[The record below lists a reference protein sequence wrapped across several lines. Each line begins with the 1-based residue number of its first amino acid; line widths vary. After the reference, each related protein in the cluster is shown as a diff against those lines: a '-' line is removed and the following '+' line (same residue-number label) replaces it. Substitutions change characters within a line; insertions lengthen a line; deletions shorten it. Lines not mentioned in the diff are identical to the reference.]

1 MHFIYIHGFN
11 SSPES
16 LKGQQLIRHFESI
29 DQASQLS
36 VPALSHWPE
45 EAMQQLEEMVD
56 QHDDLLLIGSSL
68 GGFYATYL
76 SERYSKV
83 KAVLVNPAV
92 APQKLLGAL
101 LGPQKNFYSG
111 EEYELTL
118 EHMAQ
123 LERLY
128 YPRLQYPER
137 LLLMQQ
143 EGDETLDYRDA
154 VRYYSQSA
162 QIVQPGGHHGFENFE
177 SMLPTIFAFAENRWQ
192 SENG

>member
-1 MHFIYIHGFN
+1 MHFLYIHGFN
-11 SSPES
+11 SSPQS
-16 LKGQQLIRHFESI
+16 LKGQQLIRHFDSMG
-29 DQASQLS
+29 QSSQLS
-36 VPALSHWPE
+36 VPALSHWPK
-45 EAMQQLEEMVD
+45 EAMQQLETIVQ
-56 QHDDLLLIGSSL
+56 QHDELLLIGSSL
-68 GGFYATYL
+68 GGFYATNL
-76 SERYSKV
+76 SERYSHV

-92 APQKLLGAL
+92 APHNLLGAL

-128 YPRLQYPER
+128 YPQLNYPER
-137 LLLMQQ
+137 LLLLQQ
-143 EGDETLDYRDA
+143 EGDETLDYREA
-154 VRYYSQSA
+154 VNYYNASA

-192 SENG
+192 PENG

>member
-1 MHFIYIHGFN
+1 MHYLYIHGFN
-11 SSPES
+11 SSPAS

-29 DQASQLS
+29 GQSSQLS

-45 EAMQQLEEMVD
+45 EAMRQVETIVQ
-56 QHDDLLLIGSSL
+56 QHDELLLIGSSL
-68 GGFYATYL
+68 GGFYATNL
-76 SERYSKV
+76 CERFSHA

-92 APQKLLGAL
+92 APHNLLGAL

-128 YPRLQYPER
+128 YPQLNYPER

-143 EGDETLDYRDA
+143 EGDETLDYREA
-154 VRYYSQSA
+154 VNYYNASA

-192 SENG
+192 PENG

>member
-1 MHFIYIHGFN
+1 MHFLYIHGFN

-29 DQASQLS
+29 GRASQLS

-45 EAMQQLEEMVD
+45 EAMQQLESIVQ
-56 QHDDLLLIGSSL
+56 QHDELLLIGSSL
-68 GGFYATYL
+68 GGFYATCL
-76 SERYSKV
+76 SERYAHV
-83 KAVLVNPAV
+83 KAILVNPAV
-92 APQKLLGAL
+92 APHTLLGAL

-128 YPRLQYPER
+128 YPQLTYPER
-137 LLLMQQ
+137 LLLMLQ
-143 EGDETLDYRDA
+143 EGDETLDYREA
-154 VRYYSQSA
+154 VSYYSESS

-192 SENG
+192 PENG

>member
-1 MHFIYIHGFN
+1 MHFLYIHGFN
-11 SSPES
+11 SSPQS
-16 LKGQQLIRHFESI
+16 LKGQQLIRHFDSI
-29 DQASQLS
+29 GQSSQLS
-36 VPALSHWPE
+36 VPALSHWPGM
-45 EAMQQLEEMVD
+45 AMQQLETIVQ
-56 QHDDLLLIGSSL
+56 QHDELLLIGSSL
-68 GGFYATYL
+68 GGFYATNL
-76 SERYSKV
+76 SERYSHV

-92 APQKLLGAL
+92 APHNLLGAL

-128 YPRLQYPER
+128 YPQLNYPER

-143 EGDETLDYRDA
+143 EGDETLDYREA
-154 VRYYSQSA
+154 VSYYKESS
-162 QIVQPGGHHGFENFE
+162 QIVQPDGHHGFENFE

-192 SENG
+192 PENS

>member
-1 MHFIYIHGFN
+1 MHYLYIHGFN
-11 SSPES
+11 SSPAS

-29 DQASQLS
+29 GQPSQLS

-45 EAMQQLEEMVD
+45 EAMQQLETIVQ
-56 QHDDLLLIGSSL
+56 QHDELLLIGSSL
-68 GGFYATYL
+68 GGFYATNL
-76 SERYSKV
+76 CERYSHV

-92 APQKLLGAL
+92 APHTLLGAL

-111 EEYELTL
+111 EEYQLTL

-128 YPRLQYPER
+128 YPQLQYPER

-143 EGDETLDYRDA
+143 EGDETLDYREA
-154 VRYYSQSA
+154 VHYYREAS

-192 SENG
+192 PENG

>member
-1 MHFIYIHGFN
+1 MHFLYIHGFN
-11 SSPES
+11 SSPQS
-16 LKGQQLIRHFESI
+16 LKGQQLIRHFDSMG
-29 DQASQLS
+29 QSSQLS
-36 VPALSHWPE
+36 VPALSHWPSV
-45 EAMQQLEEMVD
+45 AMQQLETIVQ
-56 QHDDLLLIGSSL
+56 QHDELLLIGSSL
-68 GGFYATYL
+68 GGFYATNL
-76 SERYSKV
+76 SERYSHV

-92 APQKLLGAL
+92 APHHLLGAL

-128 YPRLQYPER
+128 YPQLSYPER

-143 EGDETLDYRDA
+143 EGDETLDYREA
-154 VRYYSQSA
+154 VSYYKESS

-192 SENG
+192 PENS